1 MPNPRAA
8 AAPQPDVPTASTDL
22 SAVDALLRVQIELD
36 EAGGLT
42 GFATS
47 LAETLTRLTGA
58 DGCRITADQGDG
70 RGAHRLAATGRP
82 GSARSLYQRVPV
94 SRPWSAELLL
104 SAADE
109 PGNRTLALLA
119 AQRLGMAL
127 EHLRLRDTDV
137 RHRTWLTFLS
147 EASELL
153 AQSLDLSLTLALIP
167 RLVVPRLGTWCTL
180 HRVSGKRLE
189 PAAAAH
195 ADEER
200 SDWLEAAAAELTH
213 LLQAPA
219 VNATIRAGQHVP
231 LPSPLAGL
239 AVPLFARGQ
248 WLGVLGIG
256 RDPDATRDPDETT
269 IAEELAR
276 RCALALDNAAIH
288 AERQAVAHTLQQALL
303 PTRLPVI
310 PGLGLGAEYVPAGRG
325 AEVGGDLYDI
335 MPMPDGR
342 WLVVMGDV
350 SGKGVPAA
358 AATGLVREVLRL
370 LVREGRPL
378 ESVLATL
385 NTTLSERSERY
396 CTLALA
402 AFDVPDRDGAVPVT
416 LYLAGHDR
424 PLLLHADGAVEQT
437 GDWGTAL
444 GLISPVTCQP
454 TLLMLR
460 PGETLVFFTDGVTER
475 RSGTEFF
482 GARRLAQRLT
492 YLAGHPADVIAT
504 RLRTAA
510 LEFSGEPARDDMA
523 IMAIRNDAV

>member
-1 MPNPRAA
+1 MP
-8 AAPQPDVPTASTDL
+8 VASTGI
-22 SAVDALLRVQIELD
+22 SAVDELLRVEIELD
-36 EAGGLT
+36 EAGGLG
-42 GFATS
+42 GFAGA
-47 LAETLTRLTGA
+47 LVQTLTRLTGA
-58 DGCRITADQGDG
+58 DGARVTVDHGDG
-70 RGAHRLAATGRP
+70 RGPRRLVGTGRP
-82 GSARSLYQRVPV
+82 GTGLSLFQRVPV
-94 SRPWSAELLL
+94 SRPWTAELLL
-104 SAADE
+104 SAPDE
-109 PGNRTLALLA
+109 PDVRTLTLLA

-127 EHLRLRDTDV
+127 EHQRLRDTDV
-137 RHRTWLTFLS
+137 RHRTWLNFLA
-147 EASELL
+147 EVSELL

-189 PAAAAH
+189 LSASAH

-200 SDWLEAAAAELTH
+200 SGWLEEAGEELTQ
-213 LLQAPA
+213 LMQAPN
-219 VNATIRAGQHVP
+219 VNAAMRAGQHVP
-231 LPSPLAGL
+231 LPSPVTGL
-239 AVPLFARGQ
+239 AIPMFSRGQ

-256 RDPDATRDPDETT
+256 REPDTARDPDEITV
-269 IAEELAR
+269 AEELAR

-288 AERQAVAHTLQQALL
+288 AERQGVAHTLQQALL

-342 WLVVMGDV
+342 WLAVMGDV

-370 LVREGRPL
+370 LVGEGRPL

-385 NTTLSERSERY
+385 NTTLSDRSERY

-402 AFDVPDRDGAVPVT
+402 EVDLPERDGGVPVT

-424 PLLLHADGAVEQT
+424 PLLLHADGQVEQV

-444 GLISPVTCQP
+444 GLISPVICQP
-454 TLLMLR
+454 TLLVLR

-482 GARRLAQRLT
+482 GTRRLAQRLT

-504 RLRTAA
+504 RLRMAA